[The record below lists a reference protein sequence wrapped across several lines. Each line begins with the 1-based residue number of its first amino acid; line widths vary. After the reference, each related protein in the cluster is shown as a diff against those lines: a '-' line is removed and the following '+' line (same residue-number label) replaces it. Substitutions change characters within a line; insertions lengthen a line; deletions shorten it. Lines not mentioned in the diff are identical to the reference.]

1 MSTTAASPPPSGP
14 SDSDAVTDEATRADE
29 KELLASIGASW
40 WLVLFLGIVSAIVG
54 GIILAQPFT
63 AVRVAALIFGIWLL
77 VSGVFQLVQSF
88 DRRIETTGRVL
99 GAISGVIGI
108 VLGILAL
115 KSVDNR
121 IELLVLFIGIWWI
134 MRGIMQLI
142 IGAGK
147 GGSGFYVFLGL
158 LGMFAG
164 IVVLVWPIASLA
176 VLTAVAGIW
185 LLVLGI
191 FEIISSFMI
200 RSAAKKAEAAV

>member
-1 MSTTAASPPPSGP
+1 MGTTDASPQPNGP
-14 SDSDAVTDEATRADE
+14 SDGEAVTDDSLSASD
-29 KELLASIGASW
+29 KQLLADIGASW
-40 WLVLFLGIVSAIVG
+40 WLVLFLGIVSVIVG
-54 GIILAQPFT
+54 GVILAQPFA

-77 VSGVFQLVQSF
+77 VSGIFQLVQSF

-99 GAISGVIGI
+99 GAVSGIIGI
-108 VLGILAL
+108 VLGIVAL

-121 IELLVLFIGIWWI
+121 IELLILFIGIWWI

-142 IGAGK
+142 VGSGK

-158 LGMFAG
+158 LGIFAG
-164 IVVLVWPIASLA
+164 IVVLVWPIKSLA

-191 FEIISSFMI
+191 FEVISSFMI
-200 RSAAKKAEAAV
+200 RSAAKKAEAAA

>member
-1 MSTTAASPPPSGP
+1 MSTTDASSQPNGSGGAE
-14 SDSDAVTDEATRADE
+14 AVTDDSLTAGDKQILAD
-29 KELLASIGASW
+29 IGASW
-40 WLVLFLGIVSAIVG
+40 WLVLFLGVVSVIVG
-54 GIILAQPFT
+54 GIILAQPFA

-77 VSGVFQLVQSF
+77 VSGIFQLAQSF

-99 GAISGVIGI
+99 GAVSGIIGI
-108 VLGILAL
+108 VLGIVAL

-121 IELLVLFIGIWWI
+121 IELLILFIGIWWI

-142 IGAGK
+142 VGSGK
-147 GGSGFYVFLGL
+147 GGSVFYVFLGL
-158 LGMFAG
+158 LGIFAG
-164 IVVLVWPIASLA
+164 IVVLVWPIKSLA

-200 RSAAKKAEAAV
+200 RSAAKKVAAAA